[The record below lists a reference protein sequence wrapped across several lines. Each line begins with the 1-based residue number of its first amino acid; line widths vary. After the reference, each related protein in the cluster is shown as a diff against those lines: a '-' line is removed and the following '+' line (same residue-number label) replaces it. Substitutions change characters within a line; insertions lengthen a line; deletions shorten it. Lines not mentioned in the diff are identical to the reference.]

1 VSSEATAETI
11 GEATGLRQ
19 RLYQGWMGIVA
30 RFANT
35 QTLLLLV
42 LFYVTLIGPT
52 SLVQRIGRRDSLD
65 KGGLGRRD
73 SAWQPSE
80 SGGTDLERAKLL
92 S

>member
-1 VSSEATAETI
+1 MTSEGTGAATR
-11 GEATGLRQ
+11 LRK
-19 RLYQGWMGIVA
+19 RLYEGWMSIVA
-30 RFANT
+30 RFAGT

-42 LFYVTLIGPT
+42 IFYVALIGPT
-52 SLVQRIGRRDSLD
+52 SLVQRIGRRDQLD
-65 KGGLGRRD
+65 KGGLGGRD

>member
-1 VSSEATAETI
+1 
-11 GEATGLRQ
+11 
-19 RLYQGWMGIVA
+19 MGIVA
-30 RFANT
+30 RFAST

-42 LFYVTLIGPT
+42 LFYVALIGPT
-52 SLVQRIGRRDSLD
+52 SLLQRLGRRDQLD
-65 KGGLGRRD
+65 KGGLGAHD

>member
-1 VSSEATAETI
+1 MSSDTTGQAI
-11 GEATGLRQ
+11 GPRQ
-19 RLYQGWMGIVA
+19 RLYEGWMRIVA
-30 RFANT
+30 RFAST

-42 LFYVTLIGPT
+42 IFYVVLIGPT
-52 SLVQRIGRRDSLD
+52 SLVQRIGRRDALG
-65 KGGLGRRD
+65 KGGLGTQD